1 MTKVAILYGGK
12 SGEHEVSLVSAASI
26 AKNLDPGKYEVLLI
40 GITKNGQWFLQD
52 SSLVAEV
59 HSKKATKPKSTP
71 KSKSKTENRYEDDPD
86 AMAMPGF
93 PAIVGG
99 KPVFVE
105 PGKGLRVLNA
115 DGTCEPLVCDIV
127 FPALHGTFGEDGTVQ
142 GLLECA
148 DLPYVGAG
156 VLGSAIGMDKEIAKE
171 LWIRAGLPVTDF
183 ITLHLADWKSSHDL
197 AGISRK
203 IDARLGWPCF
213 VKPACAGSSVG
224 SSKVRSAAELPAALE
239 HAFLYDQKVLIEEFI
254 SAREIEC
261 AVLGNDKPRSFAPG
275 EVIPSH
281 EFYDYSAKYIDPN
294 GAELKIPA
302 ALTSQQSELIQT
314 IAIQAYKICCLSGM
328 ARVDLFIDK
337 ITGKVMLNEVNTIP
351 GFTSISMFPMMC
363 EAGGLGYGE
372 LLDTLIE
379 LGFEQ
384 FKARS
389 QISFEMRKSGAL
401 QN

>member
-1 MTKVAILYGGK
+1 MIMTRIAILYGGK

-26 AKNLDPGKYEVLLI
+26 AKNLDPGKYEIVLI
-40 GITKNGQWFLQD
+40 GITKSGQWLLQD
-52 SSLVAEV
+52 PSLASQVQTKKP
-59 HSKKATKPKSTP
+59 SKPRSTSQHHEEAP
-71 KSKSKTENRYEDDPD
+71 YEDDPE
-86 AMAMPGF
+86 AMTMPGF
-93 PAIVGG
+93 PPIVDGR
-99 KPVFVE
+99 PVFVH
-105 PGKGLRVLNA
+105 PGQGLTALRA
-115 DGTCEPLVCDIV
+115 DGTLEPLKCDIV

-148 DLPYVGAG
+148 NLPYVGAG
-156 VLGSAIGMDKEIAKE
+156 VLGSAIGMDKEVAKD

-183 ITLHLADWKSSHDL
+183 ITLHHADWKSTHDIS
-197 AGISRK
+197 AISRK
-203 IDARLGWPCF
+203 ISARLGWPCF

-224 SSKVRSAAELPAALE
+224 SSKVNSPADLPAALD
-239 HAFLYDQKVLIEEFI
+239 HAFLYDQKVLVEEFI
-254 SAREIEC
+254 AAREIEC
-261 AVLGNDKPRSFAPG
+261 AVLGNETPRSFAPG

-302 ALTSQQSELIQT
+302 ALTPQQSELVQT
-314 IAIQAYKICCLSGM
+314 LAIQAYRACCLSGM

-363 EAGGLGYGE
+363 EAGGLSYAE
-372 LLDTLIE
+372 LLDTLVQ

-384 FKARS
+384 FAARS
-389 QISFEMRKSGAL
+389 QISFEMKKSTVK
-401 QN
+401 N